1 MLDVHYP
8 TSDGK
13 PMGETDAHR
22 DQIISLIKALEYYY
36 ADDPNVYVS
45 GNILM
50 FYEEGNGRKHRSPD
64 VLVALEVKKGE
75 RESYKIWEEGKAP
88 DVVFEITSKSTR
100 TEDLGEKKGLYAL
113 LGVREYV
120 IFDLLNEYLEPGLQL
135 YRLQGDQYSSVT
147 EKLVL
152 ETLGL
157 ELLVQDGAL
166 RLRDGSGDV
175 LLTPEERVE
184 EQTRLADEQTRRAEE
199 EARRADKQAERATQ
213 AEAEV
218 QRLKEQIEAL
228 RRVADSSE
236 A

>member
-1 MLDVHYP
+1 MLEVQYP

-13 PMGETDAHR
+13 PMAETDAHR
-22 DQIISLIKALEYYY
+22 DQIINLIKTLEHYY
-36 ADDPNVYVS
+36 AEDPNIYVS

-64 VLVALEVKKGE
+64 VLVALDVPKGE

-120 IFDLLNEYLEPGLQL
+120 IFDLLNEYLEPRLKL
-135 YRLQGDQYSSVT
+135 FRLQGDQYISVT
-147 EKLVL
+147 DRLYL

-157 ELLVQDGAL
+157 ELQILDGAL
-166 RLRDGSGDV
+166 RLREASGKI
-175 LLTPEERVE
+175 LLTPEER
-184 EQTRLADEQTRRAEE
+184 ADAQARRAENEARRAEE
-199 EARRADKQAERATQ
+199 EGRRADQQAQRATQ

-218 QRLKEQIEAL
+218 LKLKEQLEAL
-228 RRVADSSE
+228 KRERD
-236 A
+236 